1 MTVTQK
7 DASPGARIIKKFN
20 RQVAETPVVVR
31 SPGRV
36 NLIGEHTDYNNGFV
50 LPAAIDKAI
59 YMAVS
64 RRDDMELNLVSA
76 DLEASYQCAIN
87 RISRSP
93 LEWPDY
99 ILGVVAQL
107 QQRGL
112 VIGGFNCVFG
122 GDIPLGAGMSSSAAL
137 ECATIFALNEIFA
150 LGLDALTMVKLSQK
164 AENEFVGVRCGI
176 MDQFAS
182 MFGRRHSV
190 IRLDC
195 QSLAYEYVPFNAK
208 GVQIVLFDTN
218 VKHSLASS
226 AYNVRRQQCETGV
239 RMVKAGLGGS
249 VRSGD
254 EVGVGSL
261 RDVTLDMLDRFV
273 ASRDPLVYRRCRY
286 VVGENARLL
295 AACDDLKKGEIG
307 SFGQRMF
314 ATHEGLSNDYE
325 VSCAELDFLVDAVKD
340 QPGVLGARMM
350 GGGFGGCTI
359 NLVREEAIG
368 DLVSRV
374 SPAYAKTMNREL
386 TVYKGQIENGTSI
399 WK

>member
-1 MTVTQK
+1 MTITEK
-7 DASPGARIIKKFN
+7 DASPGAAIIEKFN
-20 RQVAETPVVVR
+20 RHFAETPVVVR

-64 RRDDMELNLVSA
+64 RRDDMQLNLVSA
-76 DLEASYQCAIN
+76 DLEASYQCATN
-87 RISRSP
+87 RIIRSP

-137 ECATIFALNEIFA
+137 ECATIYALNEIFG
-150 LGLDALTMVKLSQK
+150 LGLDQLTMVKLAQK
-164 AENEFVGVRCGI
+164 AENEFVGVKCGI

-182 MFGRRHSV
+182 MFGRKHSV

-195 QSLAYEYVPFNAK
+195 QSLAYEYVPFNAA
-208 GVQIVLFDTN
+208 GVRIVLFDTN

-226 AYNVRRQQCETGV
+226 AYNERRQQCETGV
-239 RMVKAGLGGS
+239 GMVKAGLGGS
-249 VRSGD
+249 GVSGD
-254 EVGVGSL
+254 RIESL
-261 RDVTLDMLDRFV
+261 RDVSLDMLNQFV
-273 ASRDPLVYRRCRY
+273 ASADPLVYRRCHY

-295 AACDDLKKGEIG
+295 AACDDLQKGDIG

-314 ATHEGLSNDYE
+314 ATHEGLSKDYE
-325 VSCAELDFLVDAVKD
+325 VSCAELDFLVEAVKG

-368 DLVSRV
+368 ELAAKVSV
-374 SPAYAKTMNREL
+374 AYTKTMNREL
-386 TVYKGQIENGTSI
+386 TTYKAQIENGVSLL
-399 WK
+399 